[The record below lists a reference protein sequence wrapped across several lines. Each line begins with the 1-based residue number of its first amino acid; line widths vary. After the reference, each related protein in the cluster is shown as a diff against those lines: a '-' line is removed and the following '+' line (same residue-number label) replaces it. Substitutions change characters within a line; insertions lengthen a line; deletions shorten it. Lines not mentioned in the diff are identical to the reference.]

1 MQNKNVRAPY
11 VLEVVVHIKTG
22 FAVQTTFIV
31 HLVKNIVDQK
41 MLPKSWLA
49 WLPGKVG
56 FPWIWIILPYFMLGF
71 SGCVNNRPILYHHE
85 LNKLLSLIDNLHWIT
100 NSNWNSLNLLNR
112 IFLNASFNSYR
123 KGPSIIASVQL
134 WKFKDG
140 GSLKA
145 RFLQYGDQVS
155 RMDFIWFFEM
165 EEHGV
170 SEASNYNWS

>member
-1 MQNKNVRAPY
+1 MRNKNVRAPY
-11 VLEVVVHIKTG
+11 VLEVVVQIKTG

-31 HLVKNIVDQK
+31 HLVKNIADQK

-71 SGCVNNRPILYHHE
+71 SGCVNNRPILYHDE

-112 IFLNASFNSYR
+112 IFLNVSFYSYR
-123 KGPSIIASVQL
+123 ISPNSFCI
-134 WKFKDG
+134 
-140 GSLKA
+140 SL
-145 RFLQYGDQVS
+145 YVS
-155 RMDFIWFFEM
+155 GM
-165 EEHGV
+165 
-170 SEASNYNWS
+170 WSW